1 MKTAKKPT
9 ERNRLVVLS
18 VLAAVFSVFFVL
30 LLMSYQI
37 VQGAELNEQTHQ
49 MTSSKL
55 PIKAARGD
63 IVDCNGVAFAENKA
77 GFNIVFQY
85 AFLPRSQQNEIIR
98 ELVELCEENGVE
110 WYDPLPI
117 TRIGTPQFLDEQ
129 EKEIATLKKKLE
141 LNVYATAENCMYYL
155 LDTFNIEGYDD
166 ETARKIAGVR
176 YGMVISDFSINNNQY
191 VFAQDVPIEFI
202 LKIKEM
208 SHQFP
213 GVDIVEED
221 IRSYPNGD
229 LLPHVV
235 GTIGAMYAEE
245 YEETYKELGY
255 KMNSEVGR
263 FGIEKVMEGT
273 LHGVDGVRAVEQNKR
288 GDVISEEVTQ
298 APQSGDKVVLT
309 VDAAFQQK
317 VKEALE
323 EHIEWLRSRPDGKGN
338 TVKAG
343 AIVVLDVK
351 TGGVLAMVNYP
362 SFDINNYFSDYA
374 SLLNADDNPLFNR
387 ATDGLYRPG
396 STFKTAVAVGGLE
409 EGIINPNSTINC
421 QHTYYYYDILPN
433 NKFHPTCLGWHG
445 QTDVSKALTVS
456 CNIFFYDVG
465 RRLGIDKMNKYAGL
479 LGLGEETGLEIP
491 SKQGALSGPA
501 RSETLG
507 STWFQGNVVQAAI
520 GQMDTSVTPLQLAI
534 QAMTLANKGTRYKAH
549 IIKEVRSY
557 DDKEVLS
564 STEPEIASQFEI
576 HPQNYQAIV
585 DGMIG
590 AAEKVGGAYSL
601 SNLGYQVAI
610 KTGSPQVDNNTT
622 NSAVIGFAPVEAP
635 EIAIGVMLEEGEN
648 ANYLVRRILDAYYS
662 THGKDSAYG
671 IKDQP
676 AEGSGEENGASSSQ
690 EDGDSVPNSGSQP
703 E

>member
-1 MKTAKKPT
+1 MRTAKKPI
-9 ERNRLVVLS
+9 ERNRLIILS
-18 VLAAVFSVFFVL
+18 ILAAVFSAFFVL

-37 VQGAELNEQTHQ
+37 VQGAEFNEQTHQ

-85 AFLPRSQQNEIIR
+85 AFLPRKQQNEIIL
-98 ELVELCEENGVE
+98 ELVNLCEENDVE
-110 WYDPLPI
+110 WYDPLPM
-117 TRIGTPQFLDEQ
+117 TRTGNPQFLNDQ

-155 LDTFNIEGYDD
+155 LDTFGIEGYDD

-208 SHQFP
+208 SYQFP
-213 GVDIVEED
+213 GVDVVEED
-221 IRSYPNGD
+221 IRTYPNGD
-229 LLPHVV
+229 LLPHAI

-245 YEETYKELGY
+245 YETTYKDLGY
-255 KMNSEVGR
+255 KINSQVGR
-263 FGIEKVMEGT
+263 FGIEKVMEAT
-273 LHGVDGVRAVEQNKR
+273 LHGVDGVRAVEQNKH
-288 GDVISEEVTQ
+288 GDIISEEVTQ
-298 APQSGDKVVLT
+298 PPKSGNKVELT

-317 VKEALE
+317 VKDALE
-323 EHIEWLRSRPDGKGN
+323 EHIKWLRSRSDGKGN

-362 SFDINNYFSDYA
+362 SYDLNNYFSDYTT
-374 SLLNADDNPLFNR
+374 LLNTDNNPLFNR

-409 EGIINPNSTINC
+409 EGIITPHSTINC

-433 NKFHPTCLGWHG
+433 NTFRPTCLGWHEN
-445 QTDVSKALTVS
+445 TNVSDGLTVS
-456 CNIFFYDVG
+456 CNIFFYDIG
-465 RRLGIDKMNKYAGL
+465 RRLGIDTMNKYAGL

-491 SKQGALSGPA
+491 SQKGALSGPT
-501 RSETLG
+501 RSKALG

-534 QAMTLANKGTRYKAH
+534 QAMTLANKGTRYKTH

-557 DDKEVLS
+557 DDKVIIS
-564 STEPEIASQFEI
+564 STYPEIVSQFEI

-585 DGMIG
+585 NGMIG
-590 AAEKVGGAYSL
+590 AAEKISGTYSL

-622 NSAVIGFAPVEAP
+622 NSAVIGFAPVDNP

-662 THGKDSAYG
+662 TCGKDSAYG
-671 IKDQP
+671 IKDEP
-676 AEGSGEENGASSSQ
+676 VEDSGEISEISFENN
-690 EDGDSVPNSGSQP
+690 VPQS

>member
-1 MKTAKKPT
+1 MKTAKKPA

-18 VLAAVFSVFFVL
+18 VLSAAFAVFFVL

-37 VQGAELNEQTHQ
+37 VQGAEFNEQTHQ

-85 AFLPRSQQNEIIR
+85 AFLPKGEQNEIIND
-98 ELVELCEENGVE
+98 LVTLCEENGVE

-117 TRIGTPQFLDEQ
+117 TPKGAPEFLEEQ
-129 EKEIATLKKKLE
+129 EKEIDTLKKKLE

-155 LDTFNIEGYDD
+155 LDTFGIEGYDN

-191 VFAQDVPIEFI
+191 VFAQDVPIEFV

-213 GVDIVEED
+213 GVDVVEED
-221 IRSYPNGD
+221 IRTYPNGD

-245 YEETYKELGY
+245 YEDTYKNLGY
-255 KMNSEVGR
+255 KMNSQVGR
-263 FGIEKVMEGT
+263 FGIEKALEST

-288 GDVISEEVTQ
+288 GDTISEEVTQ
-298 APQSGDKVVLT
+298 APQSGNKVVLT
-309 VDAAFQQK
+309 IDAAFQK
-317 VKEALE
+317 RVKEELE
-323 EHIEWLRSRPDGKGN
+323 EHIEWLRSQPKNKGGN
-338 TVKAG
+338 VKAG
-343 AIVVLDVK
+343 AVVVLDVK

-362 SFDINNYFSDYA
+362 SYDINNYFSDYTA
-374 SLLNADDNPLFNR
+374 LLNADNNPLFNR

-409 EGIINPNSTINC
+409 AGIITPSATVNC
-421 QHTYYYYDILPN
+421 RHTYYYYDVLPHN
-433 NKFHPTCLGWHG
+433 TFHPTCLGWHG
-445 QTDVSKALTVS
+445 QISVPKALTES

-465 RRLGIDKMNKYAGL
+465 RRLTIDGMNKYAGL

-491 SKQGALSGPA
+491 SQKGALSGPE
-501 RSETLG
+501 RSEALG

-549 IIKEVRSY
+549 IIKEIRSY

-576 HPQNYQAIV
+576 HPENYEAIV
-585 DGMIG
+585 NGMIG
-590 AAEKVGGAYSL
+590 AAGKVRGAYSL
-601 SNLGYQVAI
+601 SNLGYEVAI
-610 KTGSPQVDNNTT
+610 KTGSPQVNNTT
-622 NSAVIGFAPVEAP
+622 INSAVIGFAPVDNP

-648 ANYLVRRILDAYYS
+648 ANYMIRRILNAYYS
-662 THGKDSAYG
+662 TYGKDSVYG
-671 IKDQP
+671 IEDVP
-676 AEGSGEENGASSSQ
+676 AEDDSSAQSDENEPSSDSASRPEE
-690 EDGDSVPNSGSQP
+690 
-703 E
+703 

>member
-18 VLAAVFSVFFVL
+18 ILAAVFSAFFVL

-37 VQGAELNEQTHQ
+37 VQGEEFNQQTHQ

-63 IVDCNGVAFAENKA
+63 IVDCNGVALAENKA

-85 AFLPRSQQNEIIR
+85 AFLPQDEQNDIIR

-110 WYDPLPI
+110 WNDPLPI
-117 TRIGTPQFLDEQ
+117 TRTGAPEFMDDQ
-129 EKEIATLKKKLE
+129 EKEIETLKKKLE

-155 LDTFNIEGYDD
+155 LDTFGIEGYDD

-191 VFAQDVPIEFI
+191 VFAQDVPIEFV
-202 LKIKEM
+202 LKMKEM

-213 GVDIVEED
+213 GVDVVEED
-221 IRSYPNGD
+221 IRTYPNGD
-229 LLPHVV
+229 LLPHIV

-245 YEETYKELGY
+245 YEDTYKDLGY
-255 KMNSEVGR
+255 KMNDQVGR
-263 FGIEKVMEGT
+263 FGIEQVMETT
-273 LHGVDGVRAVEQNKR
+273 LHGVDGVRAVEQNKN
-288 GDVISEEVTQ
+288 GDIISEEVTQ

-317 VKEALE
+317 VKDALE
-323 EHIEWLRSRPDGKGN
+323 GHIELLRSRTDGKGSD
-338 TVKAG
+338 VKAG
-343 AIVVLDVK
+343 SVVVLDVK

-362 SFDINNYFSDYA
+362 SYDINNYFSDYTE
-374 SLLNADDNPLFNR
+374 LLNTDNNPLFNR

-396 STFKTAVAVGGLE
+396 STFKTAVAVGALE
-409 EGIINPNSTINC
+409 EGIIDPSSTVNC

-433 NKFHPTCLGWHG
+433 NQFRPTCLGWHG
-445 QTDVSKALTVS
+445 VVNVSKALTES

-465 RRLGIDKMNKYAGL
+465 RRLGIDKMNEYAGL

-491 SKQGALSGPA
+491 SKQGALSSPA
-501 RSETLG
+501 RSEALG

-520 GQMDTSVTPLQLAI
+520 GQMDTSVTPLQMAI
-534 QAMTLANKGTRYKAH
+534 QAMTLANRGTRYKAH
-549 IIKEVRSY
+549 LIKEVRSY

-564 STEPEIASQFEI
+564 TTEPEIASQVEI
-576 HPQNYQAIV
+576 HPENYQAIV

-590 AAEKVGGAYSL
+590 AAEKLGGSYSL
-601 SNLGYQVAI
+601 SNLEYQVAI

-622 NSAVIGFAPVEAP
+622 NSAVIGFAPVDDP
-635 EIAIGVMLEEGEN
+635 EIAFSVMLEEGEN
-648 ANYLVRRILDAYYS
+648 ANYLVRQILDAYYS

-671 IKDQP
+671 IKEQP
-676 AEGSGEENGASSSQ
+676 KENADGESGASSSQ
-690 EDGDSVPNSGSQP
+690 EENSSSNESSQ
-703 E
+703 EE